1 MLLDFSRQ
9 RVTLK
14 TMDMLFGTSFA
25 RTLLPTLPP
34 TFRVSLLLSL
44 DLAETANVRG
54 KIKAFA
60 SGDKVNP
67 TEGRAAGH
75 MALRACAD
83 SKVSV
88 LSACQRHASHLFWL
102 CSGDLL
108 HGGW

>member
-14 TMDMLFGTSFA
+14 TMDMLFGNKYSLCF
-25 RTLLPTLPP
+25 TLPS
-34 TFRVSLLLSL
+34 FFCSLQIHPFFS

-60 SGDKVNP
+60 SGEKVNL

-83 SKVSV
+83 SKV
-88 LSACQRHASHLFWL
+88 LPDALCCRFRTTHFPLFWSL
-102 CSGDLL
+102 DNYR
-108 HGGW
+108 